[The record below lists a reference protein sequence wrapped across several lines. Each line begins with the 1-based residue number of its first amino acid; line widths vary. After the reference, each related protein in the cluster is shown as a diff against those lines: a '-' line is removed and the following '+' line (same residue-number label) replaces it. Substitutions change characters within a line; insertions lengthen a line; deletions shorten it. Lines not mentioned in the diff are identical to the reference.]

1 MDDCVRILREEKETK
16 LDLLLAFQAKCH
28 VVVEQITHSPFEW
41 GVGDEMTRSTAAYF
55 VKALQRQLQDIRQS
69 VPAEMQSERQS
80 QALPEKVVESK
91 LSPNRNRTVV
101 SLRHG
106 NPWKRTAALQ
116 TTSQGPDRS
125 TETGW
130 TRLSPDRHRAMV

>member
-28 VVVEQITHSPFEW
+28 VVVEQITHTPFEW

-55 VKALQRQLQDIRQS
+55 VKALQWQLQDIRQS

-80 QALPEKVVESK
+80 QALPEKVVES
-91 LSPNRNRTVV
+91 S
-101 SLRHG
+101 
-106 NPWKRTAALQ
+106 
-116 TTSQGPDRS
+116 
-125 TETGW
+125 
-130 TRLSPDRHRAMV
+130 